1 MNSVLLTA
9 AVSSIIILAV
19 LLGLLQEQTPVGRLP
34 AP

>member
-9 AVSSIIILAV
+9 VVSTIIILGV
-19 LLGLLQEQTPVGRLP
+19 LLGLLQEQTPVGRVP